1 MIAPPIGWEAHHY
14 WRDLEL
20 ELATRQV
27 GISAACVC
35 LALLML
41 GRALLPVADRGRVR
55 LAIFFVF
62 AYLLLLFVK
71 AGLLHAGMESAY
83 GTAQLGALVAL
94 AWGITATSGFILFDL
109 AGRRLH
115 IPKILRDLSVTIA
128 SAVAMILILSRS
140 GVNLLSII
148 TTSAVLTA
156 VIGLAL
162 QDTLGNL
169 LSGVAMQLES
179 SIAIGDWIRLDERAI
194 GKVLEIRWR
203 STVIRTKNDDLVV
216 IPNAILTK
224 GVVTVFNSHHFGAA
238 GCYAKIA
245 ADRGVIGMVT
255 SATRWVTLVPTFA
268 AEPVMG
274 TNPLAF
280 AAPARRNAPFQLD
293 MATTTVAAGK
303 VKVYKLNHKPVP
315 SGWVVDGDGRPV
327 TDETAAFGHVF
338 ERPEGGIT
346 PLGGTRELGGH
357 KGYGLAVMVHILGGT
372 LAGASFSP
380 LRNRTQRDSDPHN
393 IGHFF
398 MAIDP
403 GAFRDEGEFEAD
415 LDDVIDV
422 LHGAKRADPRQPVLV
437 AGDPERLTR
446 AERLEQGVP
455 VPDDLMEQLR
465 EVTARAGVPLVL

>member
-1 MIAPPIGWEAHHY
+1 MRVAAGKIEAQLVSVFEAWGMSSEHAAVTA
-14 WRDLEL
+14 RMMVETDL
-20 ELATRQV
+20 RGV
-27 GISAACVC
+27 DSHGIS
-35 LALLML
+35 ML
-41 GRALLPVADRGRVR
+41 PTYDKEFRAGRLNMRPQWKVVRDRPSMARIDADRSLGHPVS
-55 LAIFFVF
+55 A
-62 AYLLLLFVK
+62 
-71 AGLLHAGMESAY
+71 HAM
-83 GTAQLGALVAL
+83 
-94 AWGITATSGFILFDL
+94 
-109 AGRRLH
+109 
-115 IPKILRDLSVTIA
+115 
-128 SAVAMILILSRS
+128 
-140 GVNLLSII
+140 
-148 TTSAVLTA
+148 
-156 VIGLAL
+156 GLAV
-162 QDTLGNL
+162 DKCRAT
-169 LSGVAMQLES
+169 GV
-179 SIAIGDWIRLDERAI
+179 
-194 GKVLEIRWR
+194 
-203 STVIRTKNDDLVV
+203 
-216 IPNAILTK
+216 
-224 GVVTVFNSHHFGAA
+224 GVVAVFNSHHFGAA

-255 SATRWVTLVPTFA
+255 SATRGVTLVPTFA

-315 SGWVVDGDGRPV
+315 SGWVVDGDGRAV
-327 TDETAAFGHVF
+327 TDETEAFRHVF

-346 PLGGTRELGGH
+346 PLGGSRELGGH

-380 LRNRTQRDSDPHN
+380 LRNRTQGDSDPHN

-403 GAFRDEGEFEAD
+403 GAFREAGEFESD

-422 LHGAKRADPRQPVLV
+422 LHGAKRADPAQPVLV

-455 VPDDLMEQLR
+455 VPDDLMAQLR
-465 EVTARAGVPLVL
+465 AVAAAAKVPFVL